1 MPAPLFSFQGDDMAY
16 VTTTELSDRMTA
28 TKYTDLCAGSAT
40 IAQAALDRAESMV
53 DGFLTRLYET
63 PIATSAMVQEWVMRL
78 AEYELYKRGMGDNV
92 PSKYRESY
100 QETINELKLANQGI
114 LIPPGALAKKADQG
128 GSIEFSSD
136 TALFDES
143 SVQVW

>member
-1 MPAPLFSFQGDDMAY
+1 M
-16 VTTTELSDRMTA
+16 
-28 TKYTDLCAGSAT
+28 
-40 IAQAALDRAESMV
+40 
-53 DGFLTRLYET
+53 
-63 PIATSAMVQEWVMRL
+63 
-78 AEYELYKRGMGDNV
+78 

-100 QETINELKLANQGI
+100 QETINELKLANTGI